1 MSSAQLDIELPVSPY
16 DDASLAQN
24 LAASPVSSLDLKQQV
39 AERLAAHRARRR
51 PTAPGPATPIAIA
64 PPAKARAARIAA
76 TVAERYAHSPS
87 YRAVLAAEAENA
99 IRQAEAAVD
108 VAILTAQAVADA
120 QYNLLAELDNLPST
134 EPTTERDD
142 TPRHTR
148 HQAAPRP
155 TTAPAQQS
163 TLHQATLPLPSVLA
177 PSTPATP
184 IPLTIRPFEPIEPLQ
199 AAAPPTPQART
210 SAYPHSTL
218 DPFDDEGLALDQEIA
233 FRQSPVFDAP
243 ATPPV
248 DIPANLIEFP
258 RQLVAARRARPRLAE
273 GPLRDD
279 DAPEVSAQ
287 LRIFEVEPTQVSI
300 SPTTE
305 AATPV
310 WSSIVL
316 DAQPHPQQADAYS
329 TLNQHFPENQLV
341 AQLDLPAD
349 LHLYPPPQTAPLDL
363 RLMSAA
369 VDTCLILT
377 AFIAFTATFALTART
392 LTLGAITLPTL
403 ALASSA
409 TLVLLAFLYLLLF
422 FTFSD
427 ATPGMR
433 FARIGLCTLSDENP
447 SRAALRRRVVAT
459 LLSLCPLGLGFLW
472 AWIDGEGLG
481 WHDRISRMYQRSY

>member
-1 MSSAQLDIELPVSPY
+1 MSSAQLDIELPVTPG
-16 DDASLAQN
+16 DDASHASGPTSTLA
-24 LAASPVSSLDLKQQV
+24 LKQQV

-51 PTAPGPATPIAIA
+51 PTTPGPAAPIAIA
-64 PPAKARAARIAA
+64 TPAKARAARIAA

-120 QYNLLAELDNLPST
+120 QYNLLAELDNLP
-134 EPTTERDD
+134 PTQ
-142 TPRHTR
+142 HV
-148 HQAAPRP
+148 APP
-155 TTAPAQQS
+155 Q
-163 TLHQATLPLPSVLA
+163 QATLPLPSLFVA
-177 PSTPATP
+177 NTPATP
-184 IPLTIRPFEPIEPLQ
+184 VPLTIRPFEPIDPLHT
-199 AAAPPTPQART
+199 PPPAIPQTLTT
-210 SAYPHSTL
+210 SYPHSTI

-243 ATPPV
+243 PTPPL

-279 DAPEVSAQ
+279 DAPEPSAQ
-287 LRIFEVEPTQVSI
+287 LRIFEVEPTQLST

-305 AATPV
+305 SSGPV

-316 DAQPHPQQADAYS
+316 DAQPQQPEAYS
-329 TLNQHFPENQLV
+329 TLNQPYPENQLV
-341 AQLDLPAD
+341 GQLDLPAD
-349 LHLYPPPQTAPLDL
+349 LHLYPPPQTAPIDL

-369 VDTCLILT
+369 VDSCLILS

-392 LTLGAITLPTL
+392 LALGAITIPTL
-403 ALASSA
+403 ALASIA
-409 TLVLLAFLYLLLF
+409 TLVLLAFLYLFLF

-447 SRAALRRRVVAT
+447 SRAALRRRVFAT

-481 WHDRISRMYQRSY
+481 WHDRLSRMYQRSY